1 MRKRIVIDLDAP
13 QGGPAR
19 GASVNSRPRGKRAKW
34 RRILAL
40 FLGVVLV
47 VVLAAIV
54 GGFFGWRYYQ
64 STPAYTLTL
73 MIDAA
78 QRNDPAEF
86 EKRIDDEEIAKNM
99 LASVSQKAA
108 GRYGFAL
115 SSSIQQRIDTI
126 MPTLLPSL
134 QQTIHEEVVKEIKE
148 FASTSEPRPFIF
160 LVVTVPSLMKVTTEG
175 DMAKATAVLS
185 QRTIELT
192 MRRDAE
198 RWKVIE
204 FKDDVVVQRVVDSVM
219 KELPP
224 IGTIN
229 RNSPLLKKSVR
240 DKRKHNRA
248 R

>member
-13 QGGPAR
+13 QGGPAARARVDKR
-19 GASVNSRPRGKRAKW
+19 GRW

-40 FLGVVLV
+40 LMFVVLF

-64 STPAYTLTL
+64 STPSYTLTL

-78 QRNDPAEF
+78 QRNDVAEF
-86 EKRIDDEEIAKNM
+86 QKRIDDEEIAKNM

-115 SSSIQQRIDTI
+115 TSSIQQRIDTI
-126 MPTLLPSL
+126 LPTLLPGL
-134 QQTIHEEVVKEIKE
+134 KETVHDEVVKEIKE
-148 FASTSEPRPFIF
+148 FASKSEPRPFIF
-160 LVVTVPSLMKVTTEG
+160 LLVTVPSLMKITTEG
-175 DMAKATAVLS
+175 DTAKATAALGD
-185 QRTIELT
+185 RTIEMT
-192 MRRDAE
+192 MRRDSE

-204 FKDDVVVQRVVDSVM
+204 FKDDAVVQRVVDSVM
-219 KELPP
+219 KELPA
-224 IGTIN
+224 IGTIDP
-229 RNSPLLKKSVR
+229 NSPLLKKSAR
-240 DKRKHNRA
+240 NRKRNRA

>member
-13 QGGPAR
+13 QGGPAAR
-19 GASVNSRPRGKRAKW
+19 ARVGKRGRW
-34 RRILAL
+34 RKILAL
-40 FLGVVLV
+40 LMFVVLV

-64 STPAYTLTL
+64 STPSYTLTL

-78 QRNDPAEF
+78 QRNDVAELQ
-86 EKRIDDEEIAKNM
+86 KRIDDEEIAKNM

-115 SSSIQQRIDTI
+115 NSSIQQRIDTI
-126 MPTLLPSL
+126 VPTLLPGL
-134 QQTIHEEVVKEIKE
+134 KQTVHDEVVKEIKE
-148 FASTSEPRPFIF
+148 FASKSEPRPFIF
-160 LVVTVPSLMKVTTEG
+160 LLVTVPSLMKVTTEG
-175 DMAKATAVLS
+175 DTAKATAALS
-185 QRTIELT
+185 DRTIEMT

-204 FKDDVVVQRVVDSVM
+204 FKDDAVVQRVVDSVM
-219 KELPP
+219 KELPA
-224 IGTIN
+224 IGTIDP
-229 RNSPLLKKSVR
+229 NSPLLKKSAR
-240 DKRKHNRA
+240 NRKRNRA